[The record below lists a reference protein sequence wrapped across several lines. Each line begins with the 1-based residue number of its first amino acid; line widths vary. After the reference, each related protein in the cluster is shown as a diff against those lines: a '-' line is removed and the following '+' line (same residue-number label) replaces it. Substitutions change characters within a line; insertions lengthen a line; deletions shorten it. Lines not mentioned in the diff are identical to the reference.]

1 MQRLMS
7 MRDALTDPNVFGG
20 ILPGDSWA
28 NWRTLLIA
36 SQGEPL
42 TEVERAVYRDLTGR
56 EREPST
62 PVDELCA
69 IVGRRGGKTRAL
81 SVAASYFAVLVDH
94 AAVRAP
100 GQRLLLPVMAQGM
113 REAGE
118 AFGYL
123 RGVFTE
129 VPLFAAHVEG
139 LTSDTIEL
147 DNGVDIQVRP
157 ASYRT
162 SRGFT
167 AVAVIAD
174 EVAFWRIEG
183 SANPDREILDAVR
196 PTLATTGGPL
206 LILSS
211 PYAKKGE
218 LYATY
223 RKHFGP
229 AGDPRIVVA
238 KAPTLTMNTSPRVV
252 REVARAMERDPVAA
266 RTEYGA
272 EFREGVSDYISPEVL
287 DACTMPG
294 VAEVPPSQGT
304 AYRAFVDPA
313 GGSGQDSMTLAIAH
327 RGPDGLAM
335 LDAVR
340 EVAPPFSPESV
351 VIAFAK
357 LLKAYRIGKVEGDRY
372 AGEWPRE
379 RFREHGITYELA
391 EKSRSEIYQALVPAL
406 NSRRVRLL
414 DLPKLRTQLA
424 GLERHTNPGG
434 RDTIDH
440 APGQHDDV
448 ANASAGALLRCRASS
463 ATLMDLYAD
472 DERGREADR
481 RLQGWWVTQQAGVY

>member
-1 MQRLMS
+1 MS
-7 MRDALTDPNVFGG
+7 MREALEEPSIFGG
-20 ILPGDSWA
+20 ILPGESWA
-28 NWRTLLIA
+28 NWRTLLIGA
-36 SQGEPL
+36 LGEPL
-42 TEVERAVYRDLTGR
+42 TAEERAVFTSLTGR
-56 EREPST
+56 EREPSE

-69 IVGRRGGKTRAL
+69 IIGRRGGKTRAL

-94 AAVRAP
+94 EEVRAP
-100 GQRLLLPVMAQGM
+100 GQRLLLPIMAQGT

-129 VPLFAAHVEG
+129 VPRFAAHVDHM
-139 LTSDTIEL
+139 TSDTIEL
-147 DNGVDIQVRP
+147 DVGVDIQVRP

-223 RKHFGP
+223 RRHYGP
-229 AGDPRIVVA
+229 DGDPRVLVA
-238 KAPTLTMNTSPRVV
+238 KAPTLTMNTSPRVA

-272 EFREGVSDYISPEVL
+272 EFREGVSDYISPETL
-287 DACTMPG
+287 DACTQAG
-294 VAEVPPSQGT
+294 VKEVPPDRWT
-304 AYRAFVDPA
+304 TYHAFVDPA
-313 GGSGQDSMTLAIAH
+313 GGSGQDGMTLAIAH
-327 RGPDGLAM
+327 RGPDGVGM

-340 EVAPPFSPESV
+340 EVSPPFSPESV
-351 VIAFAK
+351 TIQFAE
-357 LLKAYRIGKVEGDRY
+357 LLKAYRVSSVQGDRY

-379 RFREHGITYELA
+379 RFREHGITYVLA
-391 EKSRSEIYQALVPAL
+391 DKSRSEIYQALVPAL

-414 DLPKLRTQLA
+414 DVPKLRSQLA
-424 GLERHTNPGG
+424 SLERTANPGG
-434 RDTIDH
+434 RDSIDH
-440 APGQHDDV
+440 PKGHHDDV
-448 ANASAGALLRCRASS
+448 ANAAAGALIRCAG
-463 ATLMDLYAD
+463 AGGAGLMDLYD
-472 DERGREADR
+472 DSEASQEADR
-481 RLQGWWVTQQAGVY
+481 RLDRWFINQGRGF